1 MQSEINKLHEELQKL
16 EEVQN
21 RIDRKTKDAA
31 AYKESNIQLI
41 NLLKFSFVAIV
52 LCVAI
57 FCITLLFTFDKSQK
71 DLYNWISGS
80 TIETVEETEDMS
92 TSDNG
97 IILNDVSN
105 SSFEQ
110 ANTY

>member
-1 MQSEINKLHEELQKL
+1 MQSEINKLHEELEKL

-21 RIDRKTKDAA
+21 RIDRKTRDAA

-57 FCITLLFTFDKSQK
+57 FCVTLLFNF
-71 DLYNWISGS
+71 
-80 TIETVEETEDMS
+80 VEETDDMS